1 VIGGAANVTRIR
13 WRWSRL
19 ARVACFACAL
29 WSGFS
34 AAESYLILSLLGDR
48 LTTVVEGAPAGG
60 AADGNRYEVGRM
72 TGTALEDFV
81 VHAADAAIQRAAHA
95 ASVTMLRAAD
105 PKLYASSDGW
115 FDVTP
120 DQIHALVAF
129 VTQAVPPAPDARL
142 LLIAPYLA
150 QPQLR
155 TATDYR
161 GTGSVAGLG
170 FYVSDQ
176 LVPGQGSAGYL
187 GVFANFQLLL
197 INLRTEAVERRE
209 IIVTGTA
216 YSAARAP
223 DGFAANALSR
233 EEKIKALQAI
243 VQDEIGRVV
252 PAMIGSVKR

>member
-1 VIGGAANVTRIR
+1 
-13 WRWSRL
+13 
-19 ARVACFACAL
+19 L
-29 WSGFS
+29 WSGVS

-48 LTTVVEGAPAGG
+48 LTTVVEGSASGG
-60 AADGNRYEVGRM
+60 VADGNQYEVGRM

-81 VHAADAAIQRAAHA
+81 VHAADAAIQRAAPA
-95 ASVTMLRAAD
+95 ASVTLLRASD
-105 PKLYASSDGW
+105 PMLYASKDGW
-115 FDVTP
+115 FDVSP
-120 DQIHALVAF
+120 EQIHALVAF
-129 VTQAVPPAPDARL
+129 VAQAVPPAPDARL

-170 FYVSDQ
+170 FYVSDR
-176 LVPGQGSAGYL
+176 LVPGQGSAGFL

-197 INLRTEAVERRE
+197 INPRTEAVERRE
-209 IIVTGTA
+209 IIVDGTA

-233 EEKIKALQAI
+233 EDKIKALQTL
-243 VQDEIGRVV
+243 VQDGINRVV
-252 PAMIGSVKR
+252 PAMIGSAKR